1 MPAPPRFVEEE
12 VTEWARFTPCNG
24 GGPRVNS
31 APVLRRFRLSVSG
44 PSLTSPLPP
53 FPQPPGDAPGVAA
66 FGRFRLALLVVAV
79 VVVAGLGVQ
88 TAVKAVQ
95 GREQAEADAVRQTQN
110 LARTLEMQARGTFRE
125 VELAVATVAEALTP
139 RPGAPAAGAEAVRA
153 MIAARLS
160 ADGVLRNI
168 VVADAHG
175 DVRHDGIP
183 GTAPV
188 NIADREHFRIHRDRA
203 DAGTVISQPILGRT
217 LRGWYVALSRRVNDS
232 QGGFA
237 GVVFA
242 ALDLSHLERT
252 FAAVDLGPNG
262 TVTLWNRDGVVLA
275 RHPREEAVAA
285 DPAHFAEQMRQRLA
299 EGQREVTRHGPSP
312 VTGAMRVA
320 TIRVVEGLPLAVSVR
335 LAEAGY
341 LAPWRDAL
349 RRDAVTLGVVV
360 AVVAVLTALLL
371 GYLRR
376 LEGMA
381 RALQASE
388 RRARATFDSTY
399 QYMGILAPD
408 GTVLALNRAAQDFT
422 GAEREG
428 GVGRP
433 AWERRTWAAVPES
446 AERLRAAVREAAAGG
461 SVRFEAQVQAVDGEP
476 RTVDFCV
483 KPVRDDQG
491 RVVLLLSE
499 AHDITERYRM
509 ETDLRR
515 SEARL
520 RSYLDAAME
529 GIFVA
534 DGAGCYVDVNPAA
547 CQMLGYT
554 RDELLSLR
562 ISDLVP
568 ADHPLGGP
576 SLAAFGAL
584 LQTGVFRGEV
594 VMRRK
599 DGAVLLSEINAVRL
613 DGDRYLGV
621 VRDVTERRHAEE
633 ALRSSRARL
642 AALLQALPDLA
653 FLLDGQGRYQ
663 EVLGMGTHDLLAAP
677 LDSVVGRSVAEVLP
691 KEAAGRVHD
700 SIRRTI
706 DTGAPQVIEYAL
718 TVPAGRRW
726 FEGRTTLLPPDFGP
740 EPMVLLLARDVT
752 ERVRAAERLA
762 HAKEQAESANR
773 TKGAFLAT
781 MSHELRTPLNAIIG
795 FSEIMVHEVF
805 GPLGS
810 ERYRT
815 YAAHIQTSGTHLL
828 ELIND
833 VLDMSKL
840 EAGRYELD
848 EHEVELAE
856 LLDSCMAL
864 TAVPAEQGGVRLV
877 TDLPPDLP
885 NLRAD
890 ERAVWQ
896 IVLNLLSNAVK
907 FTPPGGTVTLGA
919 SVAEDGTLAVTVAD
933 TGIGI
938 DAEALKTVTEPFQ
951 QADASISRRF
961 GGTGLGLAIS
971 RDLTELHGGTLDLSS
986 TPGRGTVVTVTFPR
1000 ERVVGEVEAAS
1011 LL

>member
-1 MPAPPRFVEEE
+1 M
-12 VTEWARFTPCNG
+12 
-24 GGPRVNS
+24 
-31 APVLRRFRLSVSG
+31 
-44 PSLTSPLPP
+44 
-53 FPQPPGDAPGVAA
+53 AA

-88 TAVKAVQ
+88 TAVKAMQ

-110 LARTLEMQARGTFRE
+110 LARTLEMQTRGTFRE
-125 VELAVATVAEALTP
+125 IELAVATIAEALTP
-139 RPGAPAAGAEAVRA
+139 RPGAPAIGAEAAQA

-160 ADGVLRNI
+160 GGGALRNI
-168 VVADAHG
+168 VIADAQG

-183 GTAPV
+183 GAARV
-188 NIADREHFRIHRDRA
+188 NVADRDHFRIHRDRA
-203 DAGTVISQPILGRT
+203 DAGTVISQPLPGEAWRGR
-217 LRGWYVALSRRVNDS
+217 YVALSRRIADA
-232 QGGFA
+232 QGNFA

-242 ALDLSHLERT
+242 AIDLSHLERA
-252 FAAVDLGPNG
+252 FASLDVGPHG
-262 TVTLWNRDGVVLA
+262 VVALWNHDGVVLA
-275 RHPREEAVAA
+275 RHPRDEAIAA
-285 DPAHFAEQMRQRLA
+285 DPARYAEHIRHGLA
-299 EGQREVTRHGPSP
+299 RGQREDTLHGPSP
-312 VTGAMRVA
+312 MDGVPRMVTF
-320 TIRVVEGLPLAVSVR
+320 RVVEDLPLVVSIR
-335 LAEAGY
+335 LAEADY
-341 LAPWRDAL
+341 LAPWRAAV
-349 RRDAVTLGVVV
+349 RRDAITLGIVG
-360 AVVAVLTALLL
+360 AVVAALTALLL

-376 LEGMA
+376 LEAMA

-388 RRARATFDSTY
+388 RRARAIFDSTY

-408 GTVLALNRAAQDFT
+408 GTILALNQAALAFT
-422 GAEREG
+422 DGERERSI
-428 GVGRP
+428 GRP
-433 AWERRTWAAVPES
+433 AWERRTWAAIPES

-461 SVRFEAQVQAVDGEP
+461 FVRFEAAVQAVNGEL
-476 RTVDFCV
+476 RTVDFSI
-483 KPVRDDQG
+483 KPVRDEQG
-491 RVVLLLSE
+491 RVVLLVAE

-509 ETDLRR
+509 ETDLRQ

-534 DGAGCYVDVNPAA
+534 DAEGHFVDVNPAA

-554 RDELLSLR
+554 RDELLALR
-562 ISDLVP
+562 IADLMP
-568 ADHPLGGP
+568 ADHPLGAT
-576 SLAAFGAL
+576 SLAAFGPL
-584 LQTGVFRGEV
+584 LHAGVFRGEV

-599 DGAVLLSEINAVRL
+599 DGTIRLSEINAVRL
-613 DGDRYLGV
+613 DGNRTLGV
-621 VRDVTERRHAEE
+621 VRDVTERRRAEE

-653 FLLDGQGRYQ
+653 FLLDADGRYQ

-677 LDSVVGRSVAEVLP
+677 LDAVVGRTVDEVLP
-691 KEAAGRVHD
+691 KEVAARARH

-706 DTGAPQVIEYAL
+706 DTGLPQVIEYAL

-740 EPMVLLLARDVT
+740 EPVVLLLARDVT

-810 ERYRT
+810 ERYRS

-840 EAGRYELD
+840 EAGRYSLD
-848 EHEVELAE
+848 EHDVELAE
-856 LLDSCMAL
+856 LLDSCVAL
-864 TAVPAEQGGVRLV
+864 TAVPADQGGVRLV
-877 TDLPPDLP
+877 MDLAPDLP
-885 NLRAD
+885 RLRAD
-890 ERAVWQ
+890 ERAVRQ

-907 FTPPGGTVTLGA
+907 FTPPGGTVTLRAIA
-919 SVAEDGTLAVTVAD
+919 SEDGALAVTVAD

-938 DAEALKTVTEPFQ
+938 EREALKTITEPFQ
-951 QADASISRRF
+951 QADATISRRF

-971 RDLTELHGGTLDLSS
+971 RELTELHGGTLTLAS
-986 TPGRGTVVTVTFPR
+986 TPGRGTLVTVSFPR
-1000 ERVVGEVEAAS
+1000 ERVAREVEAAS